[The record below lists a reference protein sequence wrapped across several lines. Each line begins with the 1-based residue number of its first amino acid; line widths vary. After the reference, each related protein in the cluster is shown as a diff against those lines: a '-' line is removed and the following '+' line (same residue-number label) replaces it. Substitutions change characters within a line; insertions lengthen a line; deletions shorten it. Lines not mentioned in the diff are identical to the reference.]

1 MSAAAAARARAARVV
16 LAVRHGRSLDTALAE
31 AFAQL
36 PPELER
42 ERALIQ
48 ELSYGAIRWH
58 YQLAQ
63 LVAEWLDRPL
73 KPKDD
78 DLAALL
84 AIGLYQLLYM
94 RLGAHAAVN
103 ETVEATTVLDKP
115 WAKGMV
121 NAVLR
126 RALRERESIDARLA
140 ADETLALAHP
150 RWLLD
155 RLQAAWPQHWR
166 AIAQAN
172 NARPPLTLRVNRA
185 RTSRPDYLARL
196 AEAGIAARAPAEIDD
211 AVVLET
217 PLPVERLP
225 GFADG
230 LVSVQDG
237 AAQLAAAL
245 LDVAPGQRVL
255 DACAAPGGKAAH
267 VLELEPGTNLTA
279 IDVDAARLERV
290 RETFVR
296 LGLRGGMVCGDA
308 AEPGRWWDR
317 RPFERILLDAPC
329 SGSGVIR
336 RHPDIRL
343 HRTKADLG
351 RLAATQARLLDA
363 LWPLLAPGGKLLYVT
378 CSVLPEE
385 NRLQIAQFCARTPG
399 VRTAAPPHPALAR
412 YAHADGLGF
421 QLLPGAHDLDGF
433 YFAALVRET

>member
-16 LAVRHGRSLDTALAE
+16 LAVRHGRSLDTTLAE
-31 AFAQL
+31 AFTQL
-36 PPELER
+36 PAELER

-103 ETVEATTVLDKP
+103 ETVEATAVLDKP

-126 RALRERESIDARLA
+126 RALRERESIDTRLA
-140 ADETLALAHP
+140 GDETLALAHP
-150 RWLLD
+150 RWLLE
-155 RLQAAWPQHWR
+155 RLKAAWPQHWR
-166 AIAQAN
+166 ATAQAN

-185 RTSRPDYLARL
+185 RTSRADYLARL
-196 AEAGIAARAPAEIDD
+196 AEAGIAAHAPADIDD

-267 VLELEPGTNLTA
+267 VLELEPGADLTA
-279 IDVDAARLERV
+279 IDIDAARLERV
-290 RETFVR
+290 RDTFAR
-296 LGLRGGMVCGDA
+296 LGLRGRIVCGDA
-308 AEPGRWWDR
+308 AEPGRWWDG

-343 HRTKADLG
+343 HRTHADLG

-385 NRLQIAQFCARTPG
+385 NHLQIAQFCARTPG

-421 QLLPGAHDLDGF
+421 QLLPGAHELDGF